1 MSHSIKY
8 SVIETPLNKWAVIY
22 PMDNFIPNANS
33 RVWFPSWLPANHSHM
48 GIFNT
53 LDEALTRMENLRE
66 SEGIS
71 L

>member
-8 SVIETPLNKWAVIY
+8 SVIETPLNTWAVIT
-22 PMDNFIPNANS
+22 PMQERSYHTGRISMPA
-33 RVWFPSWLPANHSHM
+33 WLPIGITHM

-66 SEGIS
+66 KEGIS

>member
-1 MSHSIKY
+1 MQERSYHTGRLVMPK
-8 SVIETPLNKWAVIY
+8 
-22 PMDNFIPNANS
+22 
-33 RVWFPSWLPANHSHM
+33 WLPQGFTHM

-53 LDEALTRMENLRE
+53 LDEALTRMESLRE

>member
-1 MSHSIKY
+1 MSHSKY
-8 SVIETPLNKWAVIY
+8 SVIETPLNKWAVIL
-22 PMDNFIPNANS
+22 PMQARTYNTGRISTPN
-33 RVWFPSWLPANHSHM
+33 WLPAGMTHA

-53 LDEALTRMENLRE
+53 LDEAMVRMENLRN